1 MEGEEIPSA
10 SGGDVI
16 AEEGSASG
24 QVPESVGQ
32 VAQQNA
38 HAPVQDATPTAKLPA
53 NITAP
58 ECSQN
63 DAPIQDV
70 SLRTELPA
78 TTTEPE
84 LSQDATAGSPQ
95 TTTKVYRA
103 KQIALLRSTTSLVSA
118 DTDQDASSAGAVT
131 SKSQL
136 ENATV
141 NPCTATI
148 IDPTEL
154 PVQPRDENFE
164 HDEENTPA
172 DPGSGTADA
181 TAQAHLI
188 MAAAAPPPA
197 QLPGVMT
204 QIAPAMQPDND
215 STDEAYAESTTTSF
229 VTSIKSEVSKGVL
242 ENERL
247 YPSYGQHDYGMPID
261 EDELDRM
268 DLQHR
273 KYEMVIG
280 DKHFLAP
287 IGPTPQRILDLG
299 TGTGIWAL
307 DVADMYPS
315 AEVIGVDI
323 APIQPKWTASNCQ
336 FEIDD
341 VEETW
346 TFKQN
351 SFDFIHFRDP
361 LYVVRNWPKL
371 MEQCYSHT
379 KPGGWCELACIY
391 PVPMCDDG
399 TMPADSGFK
408 VICDKFIEASY
419 LFGTPADSPLRF
431 ASYLRDAGF
440 IDVAEHIFKVP
451 ASPWPKNKRLKQI
464 GALEMMNVVAG
475 ATAFGLRAFE
485 KVFGWTKDQTELVMV
500 NFRRD
505 VKNRHYHQYCQ

>member
-1 MEGEEIPSA
+1 MQAEKHPNASADDALFETGPTPGIVTEGA
-10 SGGDVI
+10 DQAAV
-16 AEEGSASG
+16 
-24 QVPESVGQ
+24 
-32 VAQQNA
+32 QQ
-38 HAPVQDATPTAKLPA
+38 TA
-53 NITAP
+53 N
-58 ECSQN
+58 
-63 DAPIQDV
+63 APIQDHCHPA
-70 SLRTELPA
+70 ELPA
-78 TTTEPE
+78 TAAEQNPSQYDPMSVPQPE
-84 LSQDATAGSPQ
+84 NHHAEGINNLASITSAT
-95 TTTKVYRA
+95 
-103 KQIALLRSTTSLVSA
+103 SA
-118 DTDQDASSAGAVT
+118 DTEQHLSPAVET
-131 SKSQL
+131 ITPRCLDL
-136 ENATV
+136 ETA

-148 IDPTEL
+148 TDPSEL
-154 PVQPRDENFE
+154 PVQPYLSETLTTG
-164 HDEENTPA
+164 EENIIGESGSP
-172 DPGSGTADA
+172 PGDA
-181 TAQAHLI
+181 TAQAHVI
-188 MAAAAPPPA
+188 MAAAVPPPA
-197 QLPGVMT
+197 QLPGVVT

-229 VTSIKSEVSKGVL
+229 VTSIKSEVSRGVL

-307 DVADMYPS
+307 DVADMYSS

-346 TFKQN
+346 TFKDN

-361 LYVVRNWPKL
+361 LYVVRNWPRL
-371 MEQCYSHT
+371 MDQCYSHT

-391 PVPMCDDG
+391 PVPMCDDE

-431 ASYLRDAGF
+431 AKYLRDAGF
-440 IDVAEHIFKVP
+440 VDVAEHIFKVP
-451 ASPWPKNKRLKQI
+451 SSPWPKNKRLKQI
-464 GALEMMNVVAG
+464 GALEMTNVVAG

-485 KVFGWTKDQTELVMV
+485 KVFGWTKDQTELAMV

>member
-1 MEGEEIPSA
+1 ME
-10 SGGDVI
+10 
-16 AEEGSASG
+16 
-24 QVPESVGQ
+24 VPE
-32 VAQQNA
+32 N
-38 HAPVQDATPTAKLPA
+38 P
-53 NITAP
+53 TAP
-58 ECSQN
+58 EEDVKIGGDSAHSINLQDANQN
-63 DAPIQDV
+63 PSHQYTDTAIKEANQPFELPTSTAAEQACQDV
-70 SLRTELPA
+70 PTSVPETEIHNAVEPTPPQSATPVTSEHTELPTSFA
-78 TTTEPE
+78 STRVPIDDPE
-84 LSQDATAGSPQ
+84 
-95 TTTKVYRA
+95 
-103 KQIALLRSTTSLVSA
+103 A
-118 DTDQDASSAGAVT
+118 DVAIQ
-131 SKSQL
+131 
-136 ENATV
+136 
-141 NPCTATI
+141 CTATI
-148 IDPTEL
+148 TNPSEL
-154 PVQPRDENFE
+154 LVQPYQDVNIGLN
-164 HDEENTPA
+164 D
-172 DPGSGTADA
+172 DTAMAEQSDGPSDA
-181 TAQAHLI
+181 TTQAHLI
-188 MAAAAPPPA
+188 MAAAAPPAA
-197 QLPGVMT
+197 QLPGVVT

-215 STDEAYAESTTTSF
+215 LSDEAYAESTTTSF
-229 VTSIKSEVSKGVL
+229 VTSIKSEVSRGVL

-315 AEVIGVDI
+315 AQVIGVDI
-323 APIQPKWTASNCQ
+323 APIQPKWIASNCQ

-346 TFKQN
+346 TFKHD

-361 LYVVRNWPKL
+361 LYVVRNWPRL
-371 MEQCYSHT
+371 MEQCYTHT

-419 LFGTPADSPLRF
+419 LFGAPADCPLRF
-431 ASYLRDAGF
+431 SEYLRNAGF
-440 IDVAEHIFKVP
+440 INVAEHIFKVP
-451 ASPWPKNKRLKQI
+451 SSPWPKNKRLKQI
-464 GALEMMNVVAG
+464 GALEMTNVVEG

>member
-1 MEGEEIPSA
+1 MDVQENPTALEKDLKIGRSSA
-10 SGGDVI
+10 PDNNPQETNQIGSDQYADTATKEASQAFELPTTTAAEQACQDVRT
-16 AEEGSASG
+16 S
-24 QVPESVGQ
+24 VPETEIH
-32 VAQQNA
+32 
-38 HAPVQDATPTAKLPA
+38 HAGEATPPRSATPVISDIIEL
-53 NITAP
+53 AP
-58 ECSQN
+58 
-63 DAPIQDV
+63 PIIPGN
-70 SLRTELPA
+70 TELPTSFA
-78 TTTEPE
+78 STDFTIQEPE
-84 LSQDATAGSPQ
+84 SDVAIQ
-95 TTTKVYRA
+95 
-103 KQIALLRSTTSLVSA
+103 
-118 DTDQDASSAGAVT
+118 
-131 SKSQL
+131 
-136 ENATV
+136 
-141 NPCTATI
+141 CTATI
-148 IDPTEL
+148 TSPSEL
-154 PVQPRDENFE
+154 SVQPYQDVDFGLNN
-164 HDEENTPA
+164 DSVSA
-172 DPGSGTADA
+172 DQSIVPSDA
-181 TAQAHLI
+181 TNQAQLV
-188 MAAAAPPPA
+188 MTAAALPIA
-197 QLPGVMT
+197 QLPGVIT

-215 STDEAYAESTTTSF
+215 LSDEAYAESTTASF
-229 VTSIKSEVSKGVL
+229 VTSIKSEVSRGVL

-315 AEVIGVDI
+315 AQVIGVDI
-323 APIQPKWTASNCQ
+323 APIQPKWIASNCQ

-346 TFKQN
+346 TYKHN

-361 LYVVRNWPKL
+361 LYVVRNWPRL
-371 MEQCYSHT
+371 MEQCYTHT

-419 LFGTPADSPLRF
+419 LFGAPADCPLRF
-431 ASYLRDAGF
+431 SEYLRNAGF
-440 IDVAEHIFKVP
+440 INVAEHIFKVP
-451 ASPWPKNKRLKQI
+451 SSPWPKNKRLKQI
-464 GALEMMNVVAG
+464 GALEMTNVVEG

-485 KVFGWTKDQTELVMV
+485 KVFGWTKDQTELAMV

>member
-1 MEGEEIPSA
+1 MQAKEDPIA
-10 SGGDVI
+10 SGEDVTVDKSPTPSI
-16 AEEGSASG
+16 IRESANQPDVQKSANA
-24 QVPESVGQ
+24 SVGDDSQ
-32 VAQQNA
+32 
-38 HAPVQDATPTAKLPA
+38 PV
-53 NITAP
+53 
-58 ECSQN
+58 
-63 DAPIQDV
+63 
-70 SLRTELPA
+70 ELPA
-78 TTTEPE
+78 DTATKQA
-84 LSQDATAGSPQ
+84 SQDATMSGPQ
-95 TTTKVYRA
+95 TETHQAEEITP
-103 KQIALLRSTTSLVSA
+103 LRSATPIPPAGTEQHV
-118 DTDQDASSAGAVT
+118 SSAIAST
-131 SKSQL
+131 STNHS
-136 ENATV
+136 EPNTA

-148 IDPTEL
+148 TDPLEL
-154 PVQPRDENFE
+154 PVQPHQDGDFGLN
-164 HDEENTPA
+164 EETTPG
-172 DPGSGTADA
+172 DQDSGPADA

-188 MAAAAPPPA
+188 MATVVPHPA
-197 QLPGVMT
+197 QLPGVIT
-204 QIAPAMQPDND
+204 QIAPAMQPDTD
-215 STDEAYAESTTTSF
+215 SSDEAYAESTTTSF
-229 VTSIKSEVSKGVL
+229 ITSIKSEVSRGVL

-247 YPSYGQHDYGMPID
+247 YPSYGQHAYGMPID

-315 AEVIGVDI
+315 AQVIGVDI

-346 TFKQN
+346 TFKEN

-361 LYVVRNWPKL
+361 LYVVRNWPRL

-419 LFGTPADSPLRF
+419 LFGAPADSPLRF
-431 ASYLRDAGF
+431 AGYLRDAGF

-451 ASPWPKNKRLKQI
+451 SSPWPKNRRLKQI
-464 GALEMMNVVAG
+464 GALEMTNVVAG

-485 KVFGWTKDQTELVMV
+485 KVFGWTKDQTELAMV

>member
-1 MEGEEIPSA
+1 ME
-10 SGGDVI
+10 
-16 AEEGSASG
+16 
-24 QVPESVGQ
+24 VPE
-32 VAQQNA
+32 N
-38 HAPVQDATPTAKLPA
+38 P
-53 NITAP
+53 TAP
-58 ECSQN
+58 EEDVKIGGDSAHSINLQDANQN
-63 DAPIQDV
+63 PSHQYTDTAIKEANQPFELPTSTAAEQACQDV
-70 SLRTELPA
+70 PTSVPETEIHNAVEPTPPQSATPVTSEHTELPTSFA
-78 TTTEPE
+78 STRVPIDEPE
-84 LSQDATAGSPQ
+84 
-95 TTTKVYRA
+95 
-103 KQIALLRSTTSLVSA
+103 A
-118 DTDQDASSAGAVT
+118 DVAIQ
-131 SKSQL
+131 
-136 ENATV
+136 
-141 NPCTATI
+141 CTATI
-148 IDPTEL
+148 TNPSEL
-154 PVQPRDENFE
+154 LVQPYQDVNIGLN
-164 HDEENTPA
+164 D
-172 DPGSGTADA
+172 DTAMAEQSDGPSDA
-181 TAQAHLI
+181 TTQAHLI
-188 MAAAAPPPA
+188 MAAAAPPAA
-197 QLPGVMT
+197 QLPGVVT

-215 STDEAYAESTTTSF
+215 SSDEAYAESTTTSF
-229 VTSIKSEVSKGVL
+229 VTSIKSEVSRGVL

-315 AEVIGVDI
+315 AQVIGVDI
-323 APIQPKWTASNCQ
+323 APIQPKWIASNCQ

-346 TFKQN
+346 TFKHD

-361 LYVVRNWPKL
+361 LYVVRNWPRL
-371 MEQCYSHT
+371 MEQCYTHT

-419 LFGTPADSPLRF
+419 LFGAPADCPLRF
-431 ASYLRDAGF
+431 SEYLRNAGF
-440 IDVAEHIFKVP
+440 INVAEHIFKVP
-451 ASPWPKNKRLKQI
+451 SSPWPKNKRLKQI
-464 GALEMMNVVAG
+464 GALEMMNVVEG